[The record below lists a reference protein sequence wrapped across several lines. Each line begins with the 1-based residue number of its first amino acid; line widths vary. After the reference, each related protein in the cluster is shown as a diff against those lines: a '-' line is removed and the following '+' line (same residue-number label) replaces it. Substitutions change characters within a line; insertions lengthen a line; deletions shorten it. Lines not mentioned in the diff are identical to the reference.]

1 MKEIFDQIEKCN
13 KCQTIIDFKKF
24 PIESHGNL
32 NSFAILVSEA
42 PGKDS
47 LLKKKYW
54 VGAGGNILRD
64 CLPFETN
71 LEDIFYL
78 TDIVKC
84 WPSADGENRKPKEN
98 EIANCSPFLLKEIEK
113 IRPKLI
119 VSFGGTSSSFLL
131 NRKVKIT
138 KEHGKISN
146 FNANTKII
154 TLLHP
159 SGIDRFMDRR
169 IYKIQLGLLFAKIKE
184 KNIADIEK
192 VFNETNE
199 ADLPKTNYEEQIT
212 KQNKVTQTKKGTF
225 TLPAPGNSITVSD
238 AKKNQIRITVD
249 FKEFFPSKSS
259 EILIEYREKIYH
271 LKFIYRINRSHI
283 LKLGKEL
290 AERINFKAGMRLKL
304 TLIERNKFRIE

>member
-47 LLKKKYW
+47 LSKKKYW
-54 VGAGGNILRD
+54 VGAGGKILRD

-71 LEDIFYL
+71 LENIFYL

-84 WPSADGENRKPKEN
+84 WPSKNGENRKPNEN
-98 EIANCSPFLLKEIEK
+98 EIANCSLFLLKEIEK

-131 NRKVKIT
+131 NREVKIT

-146 FNANTKII
+146 YNANTKII

-159 SGIDRFMDRR
+159 SGIDRFMDRKV
-169 IYKIQLGLLFAKIKE
+169 YKIQLGLLFAKIKE
-184 KNIADIEK
+184 KNIADIEE
-192 VFNETNE
+192 VFNEINE
-199 ADLPKTNYEEQIT
+199 ADLPNTNNEKQIT
-212 KQNKVTQTKKGTF
+212 KQNKITQTKKGTF
-225 TLPAPGNSITVSD
+225 TLPAPGNSITESD

-259 EILIEYREKIYH
+259 EILIEYREKIYQV
-271 LKFIYRINRSHI
+271 KFNYRINRSHI

-290 AERINFKAGMRLKL
+290 AERINLRAGIRLKL
-304 TLIERNKFRIE
+304 TLIERNKYRIE